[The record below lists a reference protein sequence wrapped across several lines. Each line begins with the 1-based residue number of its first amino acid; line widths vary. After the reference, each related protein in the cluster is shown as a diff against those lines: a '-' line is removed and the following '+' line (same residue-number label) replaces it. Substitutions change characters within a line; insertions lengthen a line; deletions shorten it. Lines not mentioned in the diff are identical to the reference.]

1 MRARQW
7 ENSSQGHSWGGYL
20 ELADT
25 SGEAGERTPNIKLPY
40 QDYSPWRLLFNLLLQ
55 FTEVSFKYA
64 KAHGKRLKLLDMGWS
79 RKCSYLQPNLVKIY
93 LCL

>member
-55 FTEVSFKYA
+55 FTEVSFKVCKGPWKEI
-64 KAHGKRLKLLDMGWS
+64 KAIRY
-79 RKCSYLQPNLVKIY
+79 RVEQET
-93 LCL
+93 